1 MKIITLCLAIFLLY
15 NCKRDDEPKNEIF
28 GMWKLKT
35 SYTNGKEDNLSEC
48 SLKST
53 LEIPDQFSAKFT
65 NYYVENDLCK
75 NYIDAGKLYK
85 ESETSYIYDPPS
97 LMDQRQRIKINQN
110 QLIYSWD
117 SWDFVGG
124 NLVSTPVVVVYIR

>member
-1 MKIITLCLAIFLLY
+1 MKLFILCFAILLLQ

-28 GMWKLKT
+28 GTWKLKK
-35 SYTNGKEDNLSEC
+35 SYTNGKENNLSEC
-48 SLKST
+48 RLKSI

-65 NYYVENDLCK
+65 NYYMEDDLCK
-75 NYIDAGKLYK
+75 NYIDAGALYK

-97 LMDQRQRIKINQN
+97 LMDQRQRITINQN

-117 SWDFVGG
+117 SWEFVNGT
-124 NLVSTPVVVVYIR
+124 LVSTPV

>member
-1 MKIITLCLAIFLLY
+1 MKLFFLFFSILLLQ
-15 NCKRDDEPKNEIF
+15 NCKRDDEPQNEIF
-28 GMWKLKT
+28 GTWKLKK
-35 SYTNGKEDNLSEC
+35 SYTNGKENNLSEC

-65 NYYVENDLCK
+65 NYYIENDLCK

-97 LMDQRQRIKINQN
+97 LMDQRQRITINQN
-110 QLIYSWD
+110 TLIFSWVT
-117 SWDFVGG
+117 WEFVNGT
-124 NLVSTPVVVVYIR
+124 LVSTPVREIYER